1 MPVYAYKGVT
11 QSGKTTRGTVSA
23 DGLRAARSKMRAN
36 GVFLTEIAESQ
47 GAAAA
52 RTGAAPSG
60 AASRTAGPT
69 VAGRGLNFE
78 IRLPVRIPAME
89 MAMATRQLATLVSAG
104 VPLVEALG
112 ALVEQTEHK
121 ALKGVFSRVRD
132 KVNEGAA
139 LADALISTGRF
150 DNLYVSMVRA
160 GEASGA
166 LDAVLARIADY
177 LEDQVR
183 LNNRV
188 LSILTYPLFMLLF
201 AVVVVGIMVT
211 LVLPQIT
218 ELLVSQ
224 NLELPWYTVAVIGSS
239 DLLRGYWWL
248 LLIGFVGLV
257 MAYRA
262 VARSAR
268 GRNLL
273 DRFWLRVPVIG
284 RVIRFLAIARFT
296 RTLGSLLASS
306 VNIVQALNIAR
317 HVANNSVFAA
327 VADDARE
334 SILEGAA
341 LAKPLRQSGQ
351 FPPLVTTMVEVG
363 ERSGDLQGMLIRV
376 ADTYEE
382 QVETSV
388 SRLTS
393 LLEPVLILLMVG
405 VVGIIIM
412 AVLMPML
419 QLTESIG

>member
-36 GVFLTEIAESQ
+36 GVFLTEINESQ
-47 GAAAA
+47 GATAS
-52 RTGAAPSG
+52 RTGAVSPA
-60 AASRTAGPT
+60 
-69 VAGRGLNFE
+69 RGLHVDLK
-78 IRLPVRIPAME
+78 LPVRIPAME
-89 MAMATRQLATLVSAG
+89 RAMSTRQLATLVSAG

-121 ALKGVFSRVRD
+121 ALKGVFARVRD
-132 KVNEGAA
+132 KVNEGAS
-139 LADALISTGRF
+139 LADALVSTGRF

-166 LDAVLARIADY
+166 LDAVLSRVADY

-188 LSILTYPLFMLLF
+188 LSILTYPLFMLVF

-224 NLELPWYTVAVIGSS
+224 DLELPWYTVAVIGSS

-248 LLIGFVGLV
+248 LLIGVVGLV
-257 MAYRA
+257 LLYRA
-262 VARSAR
+262 VARSER
-268 GRNLL
+268 GRNVL

-306 VNIVQALNIAR
+306 VNIVQALAIAR

-327 VADDARE
+327 VADQARD

-341 LAKPLRQSGQ
+341 LAKPLRASGQ

-363 ERSGDLQGMLIRV
+363 ERSGDLQGMLIKV
-376 ADTYEE
+376 ADTYED

-405 VVGIIIM
+405 IVGIIIM

>member
-1 MPVYAYKGVT
+1 MPVYAYKGVS
-11 QSGKTTRGTVSA
+11 QSGKAAKGTVSA
-23 DGLRAARSKMRAN
+23 DSARAARAKMRST
-36 GVFLTEIAESQ
+36 GVYLTEINESQ
-47 GAAAA
+47 SGGGAE
-52 RTGAAPSG
+52 P
-60 AASRTAGPT
+60 AASTSAGSLRRFEFHLPT
-69 VAGRGLNFE
+69 RV
-78 IRLPVRIPAME
+78 PAME
-89 MAMATRQLATLVSAG
+89 RAMSTRQLSTLVSAG
-104 VPLVEALG
+104 VPLVEALN
-112 ALVEQTEHK
+112 ALVDQTEHR
-121 ALKGVFSRVRD
+121 ALKGVLAQVRD
-132 KVNEGAA
+132 KVNEGAS
-139 LADALISTGRF
+139 LADALLSTGQF

-177 LEDQVR
+177 LEDSVR

-188 LSILTYPLFMLLF
+188 LSIMAYPLFMLVF
-201 AVVVVGIMVT
+201 ALVVVGVMVT

-224 NLELPWYTVAVIGSS
+224 NLDLPWYTAAIIGAS
-239 DLLRGYWWL
+239 DFARSYWWL
-248 LLIGFVGLV
+248 MLLGAIGAGL
-257 MAYRA
+257 AYRA
-262 VARSAR
+262 VSRTAR
-268 GRNLL
+268 GRSIL
-273 DRFWLRVPVIG
+273 DHFWLRFPVIG
-284 RVIRFLAIARFT
+284 RVIRFLAISRFT

-317 HVANNSVFAA
+317 HVANNSVFEEAA
-327 VADDARE
+327 DAARE

-341 LAKPLRQSGQ
+341 LAVPLRQSGH

-363 ERSGDLQGMLIRV
+363 ERSGDLEGMLIKV

-405 VVGIIIM
+405 IVGVIIM

-419 QLTESIG
+419 QLTENIG

>member
-1 MPVYAYKGVT
+1 MPVYAYKGT
-11 QSGKTTRGTVSA
+11 HQEGRSARGTVSA
-23 DGLRAARSKMRAN
+23 ENARSARAQLR
-36 GVFLTEIAESQ
+36 GKGIFVTEIQEAAGTGSGSGSAEKN
-47 GAAAA
+47 
-52 RTGAAPSG
+52 
-60 AASRTAGPT
+60 
-69 VAGRGLNFE
+69 AGRGGLS
-78 IRLPVRIPAME
+78 IDLRLPQRIPPMDRAVS
-89 MAMATRQLATLVSAG
+89 TRQLATLVSAG

-112 ALVEQTEHK
+112 ALVQQTEHRT
-121 ALKGVFSRVRD
+121 LKSVFSQIRD
-132 KVNEGAA
+132 RVNEGSS
-139 LADALISTGRF
+139 LADALISTRRF

-166 LDAVLARIADY
+166 LEAVLSRIADY

-188 LSILTYPLFMLLF
+188 LSILTYPLFMLVF
-201 AVVVVGIMVT
+201 AAVVVGVMVT

-218 ELLVSQ
+218 ELLLAQ
-224 NLELPWYTVAVIGSS
+224 DLQLPWYTVAVIATS
-239 DLLRGYWWL
+239 DFLRGYWWL
-248 LLIGFVGLV
+248 VILLMLAAALI
-257 MAYRA
+257 YRA
-262 VARSAR
+262 VARSR
-268 GRNLL
+268 SGRSFL
-273 DRFWLRVPVIG
+273 DRFWLSLPVIG

-306 VNIVQALNIAR
+306 VNIVQALSIAR
-317 HVANNSVFAA
+317 HVANNAVFEEA
-327 VADDARE
+327 ADDARE

-341 LAKPLRQSGQ
+341 LAVPLRQCGQ

-363 ERSGDLQGMLIRV
+363 ERSGDLEGMLIKV

-419 QLTESIG
+419 QLTENVG

>member
-1 MPVYAYKGVT
+1 MPVYAYKGVN
-11 QSGKTTRGTVSA
+11 QAGKPAKGTITAEGV
-23 DGLRAARSKMRAN
+23 RAARAKMRAA
-36 GVFLTEIAESQ
+36 GVFLTEIDETQASPAGEPS
-47 GAAAA
+47 AA
-52 RTGAAPSG
+52 TSG
-60 AASRTAGPT
+60 S
-69 VAGRGLNFE
+69 GLN
-78 IRLPVRIPAME
+78 IRINLPVRVPAME
-89 MAMATRQLATLVSAG
+89 RAMATRQLATLVGAG
-104 VPLVEALG
+104 VPLVESLS
-112 ALVEQTEHK
+112 ALVEQTEHR
-121 ALKGVFSRVRD
+121 ALKGVLAQVRD
-132 KVNEGAA
+132 RVNEGSS
-139 LADALISTGRF
+139 LADALVSTGRF

-166 LDAVLARIADY
+166 LEAVLARVADY

-201 AVVVVGIMVT
+201 AGVVVGVMVT

-224 NLELPWYTVAVIGSS
+224 NLDLPWYTIAVIGFSN
-239 DLLRGYWWL
+239 LLRGYWWL
-248 LLIGFVGLV
+248 LILIGIGL
-257 MAYRA
+257 ALLYRA
-262 VARSAR
+262 VARSEG
-268 GRNLL
+268 GRSFL
-273 DRFWLRVPVIG
+273 DRFWLRLPVIG

-317 HVANNSVFAA
+317 HVANNSVFEQAA
-327 VADDARE
+327 DAARE

-341 LAKPLRQSGQ
+341 LAIPLRASGQ

-363 ERSGDLQGMLIRV
+363 ERSGDLEGMLIKV

-393 LLEPVLILLMVG
+393 LLEPVLILVMVG
-405 VVGIIIM
+405 IVGIIIM

>member
-1 MPVYAYKGVT
+1 VPVYAYKGVT
-11 QSGKTTRGTVSA
+11 QAGKTTRGTVSA

-47 GAAAA
+47 GAVPSRPGPAS
-52 RTGAAPSG
+52 RSG
-60 AASRTAGPT
+60 AA
-69 VAGRGLNFE
+69 VAGRGLQFE
-78 IRLPVRIPAME
+78 IKLPVRIPAME

-248 LLIGFVGLV
+248 LLLGLVGLV

-306 VNIVQALNIAR
+306 VNIVQALTIAR

-363 ERSGDLQGMLIRV
+363 ERSGDLQGMLIKV

-388 SRLTS
+388 SLLTS